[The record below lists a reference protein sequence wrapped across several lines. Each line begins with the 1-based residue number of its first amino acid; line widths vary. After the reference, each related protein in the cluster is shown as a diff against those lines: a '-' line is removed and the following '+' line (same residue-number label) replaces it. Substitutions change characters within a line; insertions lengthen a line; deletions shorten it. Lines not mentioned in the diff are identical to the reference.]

1 MIKKQS
7 IKLLNYKI
15 MSTTL
20 KVVKVVNYKKHKIT
34 LVEDEF
40 KQEFALIDSN
50 KKQYVSIADAKRVIN
65 GLKPMYEFI

>member
-1 MIKKQS
+1 MK
-7 IKLLNYKI
+7 
-15 MSTTL
+15 MAL

-50 KKQYVSIADAKRVIN
+50 KKQYASIADAKRVIN
-65 GLKPMYEFI
+65 GVSPIYEII

>member
-1 MIKKQS
+1 
-7 IKLLNYKI
+7 

-34 LVEDEF
+34 KLVDGFGQESVVIDNDFEKEF
-40 KQEFALIDSN
+40 
-50 KKQYVSIADAKRVIN
+50 VSIADAKRVIN